1 MSVATKYF
9 TVTAPQGISTL
20 KLDSKGCAT
29 CQITVKN
36 VSRTVID
43 GRAIL
48 VSLPIVNPRAG
59 AVEKNWIKI
68 DGATDRHFPVDQ
80 EEVFSVKIAVPQ
92 KKGEAPA
99 AGNYS
104 FRLDVV
110 NIARPDDS
118 GDQSQALG
126 FAVAAPPPEKPSRWP
141 LIAVVAALV
150 LIVGGVTTWLLTRG
164 TPVPDLSGKTTTEAF
179 TILADA
185 KLILDPNN
193 VDHVDSTPENSGKI
207 VSQKPEAGK
216 KAKSGSVVQVT
227 LGSPMVSMPTL
238 LGHTFPE
245 AQALANK
252 SGLGAITSTTAASPD
267 HSAKG
272 VVFDQ
277 TPLPGV
283 NVRTGTAV
291 SLKITPQDIPIISVV
306 GQTYSDA
313 YASLQRAGLSVG
325 TIQGDHNQRVSSQNP
340 VGGMVPVGTRVNLVF
355 PCGPFGIGCAV
366 LYTPATAQQLYV
378 DRTGVRTTY
387 VK

>member
-1 MSVATKYF
+1 MPAATKYF

-48 VSLPIVNPRAG
+48 VSLPVVNPRAG

-80 EEVFSVKIAVPQ
+80 EEVFAVKIALPQ

-126 FAVAAPPPEKPSRWP
+126 FTVAAPPPEKPSRWP

-150 LIVGGVTTWLLTRG
+150 LIVGGVTTWLLMRG
-164 TPVPDLSGKTTTEAF
+164 TPVPDLKGKTTEEADKTLKDVKF
-179 TILADA
+179 ALEV
-185 KLILDPNN
+185 NEER
-193 VDHVDSTPENSGKI
+193 VDSTPENSARI
-207 VSQKPEAGK
+207 VDQKPTAGER
-216 KAKSGSVVQVT
+216 AKSGAKVYVT
-227 LGSPMVSMPTL
+227 LGSDIVSMPTL

-252 SGLGAITSTTAASPD
+252 SRLGAITSTTATSPD

-277 TPLPGV
+277 LPAPGA
-283 NVRTGTAV
+283 NVKTGTAV
-291 SLKITPQDIPIISVV
+291 SLKITPQDISVISVL

-313 YASLQRAGLSVG
+313 YANLQKAGLTVG
-325 TIQGDHNQRVSSQNP
+325 TIQGDHNQRVSNQNP
-340 VGGMVPVGTRVNLVF
+340 LVGMVPVGTRVNLVF
-355 PCGPFGIGCAV
+355 PCGPYGIGCAV
-366 LYTPATAQQLYV
+366 LYSPATAQQLYM
-378 DRTGVRTTY
+378 DRTGIRTTL